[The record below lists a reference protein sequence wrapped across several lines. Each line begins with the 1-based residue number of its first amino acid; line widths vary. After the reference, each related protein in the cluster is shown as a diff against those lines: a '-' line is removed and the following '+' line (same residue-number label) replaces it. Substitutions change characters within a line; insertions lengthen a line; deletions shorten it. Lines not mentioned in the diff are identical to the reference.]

1 MSIPPRFLDE
11 IRNRLRL
18 SDVIGKRV
26 KVTRAGREHKACC
39 PFHNEKTP
47 SFTINDDKQ
56 FYHCFGCGAHGDVIG
71 FVMNHDN
78 ISFRDSVELLA
89 AEAGLQVPKPDP
101 MAQAKAEKQKDLY
114 DLMDEATK
122 WFQAALYQQENRDVL
137 DYLINRG
144 LTKNALEHFQ
154 IGFAP
159 DDHQAL
165 RTHLKAHG
173 YSDQQM
179 IDAGVV
185 KPSNKGRDP
194 YVFFRGRVMFPVI
207 DRRSKTVAYG
217 GRTLPEHMVPPR
229 QDGFTPPK
237 YLNSSDTPLF
247 DKGRMLYAEP
257 FARQAAREGK
267 PIIVTEGY
275 MDVIACHQAGF
286 EGAVAPMGTALTDE
300 QILLLWKMC
309 PDEQKTPIL
318 CFDGDSAGRK
328 AASRSCER
336 LLPML
341 KPGHSVRFAFMPE
354 GEDPDTLIKS
364 GGAEAFQKILKASIP
379 MVDYLWAMHV
389 GGREFK
395 TPEERAGVIDSL
407 QNQVSYI
414 ADKNVQSH
422 YRHIINQKVSDTF
435 FPKRDRYQQR
445 GHSRSGGYS
454 NQGNKPKLSVK
465 PQTPMFQSRYIKALL
480 AGVLNHPYI
489 FDMIEEQFT
498 DFDIPQ
504 QNFNLFRQAIVM
516 ALSHDPA
523 LDFDGLQQH
532 LKDKGFGK
540 EIRDILNETVYVHAS
555 FVRPGH
561 DSEDVLHNWLA
572 VWQSLQGHSV
582 QEEIKADWKRV
593 LQASNTDEEERIKT
607 KVQSQISES
616 T

>member
-11 IRNRLRL
+11 IRSRLRL

-26 KVTRAGREHKACC
+26 RVMRAGREYKACC

-47 SFTINDDKQ
+47 SFTINDEKQ

-78 ISFRDSVELLA
+78 ISFRDSVEVLA

-101 MAQAKAEKQKDLY
+101 QEQARSEKQKDLY

-122 WFQAALYQQENRDVL
+122 WFVAQLYQQENSDVL
-137 DYLINRG
+137 EYLTNRG
-144 LTKNALEHFQ
+144 LTKTSMEHFQ

-165 RTHLKAHG
+165 RTHLKLAG
-173 YSDQQM
+173 YSDADM
-179 IDAGVV
+179 IAAGVV
-185 KPSNKGRDP
+185 KPSNKGREP
-194 YVFFRGRVMFPVI
+194 YVFFRGRVMFPVS
-207 DRRSKTVAYG
+207 DRRGKTVAYG

-229 QDGFTPPK
+229 RDGFTPPK

-247 DKGRMLYAEP
+247 DKGRCLYAES
-257 FARQAAREGK
+257 FARQAVRDGK
-267 PIIVTEGY
+267 PIVVTEGY

-286 EGAVAPMGTALTDE
+286 DGAVAPMGTSLTEE

-318 CFDGDSAGRK
+318 CFDGDSAGQK
-328 AASRSCER
+328 AASRACER
-336 LLPML
+336 ILPML

-364 GGAEAFQKILKASIP
+364 GGAAAFQKILKSSVP
-379 MVDYLWAMHV
+379 LVDYLWGMHV

-395 TPEERAGVIDSL
+395 TPEERAGVIDVL
-407 QNQVSYI
+407 QNQVNFI

-435 FPKRDRYQQR
+435 FPKRGRYQKRNDGYGVR
-445 GHSRSGGYS
+445 GGRPIAAI
-454 NQGNKPKLSVK
+454 KPKI
-465 PQTPMFQSRYIKALL
+465 PMFHSRYIKALL

-489 FDMIEEQFT
+489 FDVIEEKFT
-498 DFDIPQ
+498 AFDIAQ
-504 QNFNLFRQAIVM
+504 KNLNSLRQEIVM
-516 ALSHDPA
+516 ALSSDPE
-523 LDFDGLQQH
+523 LDIKGLQQH
-532 LKDKGFGK
+532 LHEKGFGK
-540 EIRDILNETVYVHAS
+540 EMRDILNETVYVHAS
-555 FVRPGH
+555 FVRPEH
-561 DSEDVLHNWLA
+561 DSDEVVHSWLA
-572 VWQSLQGHSV
+572 IWQSLEGQNV
-582 QEEIKADWKRV
+582 QQEIKDDWKRV
-593 LQASNTDEEERIKT
+593 LKASNTGEEELIKA
-607 KVQSQISES
+607 KIQSQISDG